1 MDSNQVVLSEQSWCP
16 SSIYAHFILPKLNIF
31 TGVPAKSC
39 SCKRGKELESLKH
52 LLPKGRYGLMYCF
65 SYYTKSN
72 FLKSCFKNLMYISQI
87 LSLFSQ
93 FSHNSNT
100 SIVFVTL
107 LLNSLSSNI
116 STVFTTYRVFYF
128 GSNKIFILTIMKI
141 FSSVFSLD
149 ISVLSIPKIYMPVQL

>member
-1 MDSNQVVLSEQSWCP
+1 
-16 SSIYAHFILPKLNIF
+16 
-31 TGVPAKSC
+31 
-39 SCKRGKELESLKH
+39 
-52 LLPKGRYGLMYCF
+52 
-65 SYYTKSN
+65 
-72 FLKSCFKNLMYISQI
+72 MYISQI